1 MDGDLTTI
9 NQCGQVVTLGIDN
22 EVFAVPVERVR
33 EILDL
38 VPVTRL
44 PHAPPYLLGLID
56 VRGRGVPVIDLRLKL
71 NLASAEHTRNTRILV
86 LQCEVGGRPL
96 DIGLLADR
104 VFEVTALASD
114 DEAPPP
120 DVGRLWHSDY
130 IDHIGRHGNDFV
142 IVLDLVRLFADE
154 AALRTLADTARP
166 C

>member
-1 MDGDLTTI
+1 MDGDLMTI
-9 NQCGQVVTLGIDN
+9 NQCGQVVTLGVDN
-22 EVFAVPVERVR
+22 EVFAVPVEQVL

-38 VPVTRL
+38 VPITRL

-71 NLASAEHTRNTRILV
+71 GLAEAEHTRNTRILV
-86 LQCEVGGRPL
+86 LQANVGGRAL
-96 DIGLLADR
+96 DVGLLADR

-130 IDHIGRHGNDFV
+130 FERIGRHGADFV
-142 IVLDLVRLFADE
+142 IVLDLVRLFGSE
-154 AALRTLADTARP
+154 AALQALAEAGRP